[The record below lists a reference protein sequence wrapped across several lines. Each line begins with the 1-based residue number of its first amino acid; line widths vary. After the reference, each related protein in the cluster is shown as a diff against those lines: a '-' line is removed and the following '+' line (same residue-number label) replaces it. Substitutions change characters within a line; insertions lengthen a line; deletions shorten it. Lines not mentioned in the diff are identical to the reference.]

1 MKEKM
6 EPGELQELKMEAK
19 EYGMKVVKPKAPKKP
34 MARKPK
40 AMKKAAKPKAAKPKK
55 KVTTKS
61 R

>member
-34 MARKPK
+34 TARKPK
-40 AMKKAAKPKAAKPKK
+40 VLRKK

-61 R
+61 K

>member
-1 MKEKM
+1 MREKM

-34 MARKPK
+34 TARKPK
-40 AMKKAAKPKAAKPKK
+40 ALKKVAKPKAPRKK

-61 R
+61 K